1 LARCHN
7 RGPDAYWN
15 TGAIF
20 AAPATAMFEILFI
33 FGVLGLLLG
42 QLWEY
47 LSALPAFPTLLT
59 AFFAVPLLARADYLS
74 LRERFRLEG
83 IAQDRLPVP
92 PERFYWTLQR
102 SQLRNVAC
110 LLPLVVVAA
119 WFVALRWPAALACDL
134 TSLAGWSAGLLAILS
149 TVRLVAAATL
159 YVRAS
164 QWFDKMAPWAVG
176 LYRTTMYRIS
186 ENPDFL
192 GPDNPRRQEKEKS
205 VY

>member
-1 LARCHN
+1 MTEGSRL
-7 RGPDAYWN
+7 GGGTPV
-15 TGAIF
+15 
-20 AAPATAMFEILFI
+20 MFEILFI

-47 LSALPAFPTLLT
+47 LSALPAFPTLIT
-59 AFFAVPLLARADYLS
+59 AFFAVPLLARGDYLR
-74 LRERFRLEG
+74 LLATFRLEG
-83 IAQDRLPVP
+83 VAQDRLPVP

-102 SQLRNVAC
+102 SRLRAAVC
-110 LLPLVVVAA
+110 WSLVVAPIS
-119 WFVALRWPAALACDL
+119 WFVALRWPAALTL
-134 TSLAGWSAGLLAILS
+134 SVGSIGGWFAGVVAILS
-149 TVRLVAAATL
+149 TARLIAAATL

-176 LYRTTMYRIS
+176 LYRTAMYRIS

-192 GPDNPRRQEKEKS
+192 GSEDPRRKEEEKS

>member
-1 LARCHN
+1 ML
-7 RGPDAYWN
+7 
-15 TGAIF
+15 
-20 AAPATAMFEILFI
+20 EILFI
-33 FGVLGLLLG
+33 FGMLGLLLG

-47 LSALPAFPTLLT
+47 LSALPAFPTLLV
-59 AFFAVPLLARADYLS
+59 AFFAVPLLTRADYLN

-83 IAQDRLPVP
+83 LAQDRLPVP
-92 PERFYWTLQR
+92 PERFYWTLQKR
-102 SQLRNVAC
+102 QLRHVVC
-110 LLPLVVVAA
+110 LLPVVVAVA
-119 WFVALRWPAALACDL
+119 WFVALRWPADLALTLSAL
-134 TSLAGWSAGLLAILS
+134 VGWVAGIVAILS
-149 TVRLVAAATL
+149 TIRLIAAGTL

-192 GPDNPRRQEKEKS
+192 GPDNPQQQEKEKS